1 MTKTTWTKDDFII
14 KENEKVCGFTPKG
27 RMKILQTQTLVIPYG
42 ITSIGKKAFESA
54 SIKKLVL
61 PSSLTAIDEA
71 AFLDCKIR
79 EIEGGEN
86 VEVLDEESFSCNI
99 ISDISNFKN
108 LRVISK
114 DAFKGNKI
122 TNFKAPKT
130 LKFIGTSA
138 FCYNGILIC
147 DLRDTE
153 NLEISKYAFKDNGVE
168 ELYLG
173 KNARIEASAFYLN
186 NIQTI
191 TGIETS
197 KIEKDA
203 FEEAIRKTYKKD
215 FEVLPD
221 KKWSKDDFLIEGNKL
236 LCLSDK
242 GEMKLNIFK
251 HITIPHIEGV
261 DTIDRDAFRKLFV
274 KTVYISDGYKTIGE
288 YSFYSSYIEYIR
300 FPEDLKEIE
309 KYAFEY
315 SELKY
320 VKIPKSVKSIG
331 EYAFYKTNLI
341 KADLSESKIKVL
353 KDYIFSSCFYLRE
366 VLLPETLKTINTD
379 AFSWGQSLKSIEIPE
394 NVLAIGENAFYKSGI
409 RTIHFKNNQT
419 FITIGERAFRHSKLT
434 KIIGDDLMFSH
445 IGISAFENT
454 FLEEFK
460 AKYVGKIEHDSF
472 ILLPI
477 SLVEIE
483 EVSTIS
489 KEAFSNNGIKKVKLD
504 KVREIQ
510 EKAFCNNL
518 IEDLIFFDESVIKKI
533 ANQAFSCNNL
543 KKVNL
548 GEHVKK
554 VSQFAFSG
562 NPLEEFEMSEE
573 TKIEMLEI

>member
-1 MTKTTWTKDDFII
+1 MTNWTKDDFII
-14 KENEKVCGFTPKG
+14 EENEKVCGFTHKG
-27 RMKILQTQTLVIPYG
+27 RKKILQTQTLIIPYG
-42 ITSIGKKAFESA
+42 ITSIEKEAFESA
-54 SIKKLVL
+54 SFKKLVL
-61 PSSLTAIDEA
+61 PNSLITIHES

-79 EIEGGEN
+79 EIIGGEN
-86 VEVLDEESFSCNI
+86 VKVLEEESFSCNI
-99 ISDISNFKN
+99 ISNISNFKN
-108 LRVISK
+108 LRVINK
-114 DAFKGNKI
+114 DAFEGNKI

-138 FCYNGILIC
+138 FCYNGILTC

-153 NLEISKYAFKDNGVE
+153 DLEISKYAFKENGME

-173 KNARIEASAFYLN
+173 KKTRIEASAFYLN
-186 NIQTI
+186 NIRTI
-191 TGIETS
+191 TGIEILKT
-197 KIEKDA
+197 ENDA

-221 KKWSKDDFLIEGNKL
+221 KRWSKDDFLIEDNKL

-242 GEMKLNIFK
+242 GRMKLNIFK

-261 DTIDRDAFRKLFV
+261 DTIDRDAFRKTLA

-288 YSFYSSYIEYIR
+288 YAFYDSCIKYIR

-320 VKIPKSVKSIG
+320 LKIPKSVKSIG
-331 EYAFYKTNLI
+331 EYAFYKTSLV
-341 KADLSESKIKVL
+341 KADLSQCKVKIL
-353 KDYIFSSCFYLRE
+353 KDYTFSCCSYLRE
-366 VLLPETLKTINTD
+366 VLLPETLKTINKD
-379 AFSWGQSLKSIEIPE
+379 AFSWGQSLKSIDIPE
-394 NVLAIGENAFYKSGI
+394 NVLAIGEDAFYKSGI

-419 FITIGERAFRHSKLT
+419 FITIGERAFTHSKLT
-434 KIIGDDLMFSH
+434 KIVGDDLMFSH
-445 IGISAFENT
+445 IGVSAFENT
-454 FLEEFK
+454 LLEEFK

-472 ILLPI
+472 ILLPL

-489 KEAFSNNGIKKVKLD
+489 KEAFSNNGIKKVKLG
-504 KVREIQ
+504 KVTEIQ

-533 ANQAFSCNNL
+533 ANEAFTYNNL

-554 VSQFAFSG
+554 VSQSAFSG

-573 TKIEMLEI
+573 TEIEMLKF